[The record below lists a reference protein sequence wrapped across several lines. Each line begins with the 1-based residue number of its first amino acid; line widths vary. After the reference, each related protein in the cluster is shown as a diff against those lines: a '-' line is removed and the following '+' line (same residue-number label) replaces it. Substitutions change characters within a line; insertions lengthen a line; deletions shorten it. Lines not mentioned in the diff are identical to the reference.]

1 MHRLPA
7 IAGALAVCAAAGA
20 AAAWLRIPLP
30 WMIGPLVAMA
40 VFQFSGATLAAPP
53 LGREA
58 GQAAIGVTL
67 GLYFTP
73 PVVAEVLAYGGWFV
87 ALGFA
92 SIGVG
97 AASGA
102 FLARAAGVDRATAFF
117 GSMPGGAA
125 EMATIGE
132 RHGALPDRVALSHSM
147 RMLFVV
153 TLVPVG
159 ITLAGFSGSDDY
171 RAVALPFDPGGL
183 VALALVAAAAGLFA
197 RRLRIPTA
205 FMIGP
210 LFASI
215 GLTVAGVHLSSV
227 PVAVSNA
234 AQLLLACALGARF
247 QRSFLR
253 EAPRFVAA
261 LVPAILITLALA
273 ALVGAALAWGAGAY
287 LGTALLAAAPG
298 GIAEMSITAKVLRIG
313 VAFVTAAHVTR
324 FVIVVVFCSLL
335 FRFFDRPP
343 KRA

>member
-1 MHRLPA
+1 MPKAPA
-7 IAGALAVCAAAGA
+7 VAGALALCAAAGSL
-20 AAAWLRIPLP
+20 AAWLRVPLP

-40 VFQFSGATLAAPP
+40 IVQFSGGRLEALPG
-53 LGREA
+53 GREA
-58 GQAAIGVTL
+58 GQLTIGVTL

-125 EMATIGE
+125 EMAMIGE

-153 TLVPVG
+153 TVVPVG
-159 ITLAGFSGSDDY
+159 ITLAGFTGTDDY
-171 RAVALPFDPGGL
+171 RAVALAFDPGGL
-183 VALALVAAAAGLFA
+183 AALALAALGAGIVA
-197 RRLRIPTA
+197 RRLRVPTA

-210 LFASI
+210 LFATI
-215 GLTVAGVHLSSV
+215 GLTVAGIHLSSV
-227 PVAVSNA
+227 PSAFSNA
-234 AQLLLACALGARF
+234 AQLLLACALGSRF
-247 QRSFLR
+247 QRSFLA

-261 LVPAILITLALA
+261 LVPAIAITLGLA
-273 ALVGAALAWGAGAY
+273 ALVGAGLAWGTGAY

-298 GIAEMSITAKVLRIG
+298 GIAEMAITAKVLRIG

-324 FVIVVVFCSLL
+324 FVIVVVFSSLL
-335 FRFFDRPP
+335 FRLFNRPRP
-343 KRA
+343 GP